1 MKGNSINKPEDE
13 YSLKLHPR
21 LEETIS
27 LDIPKDTL
35 ATIKKVAA
43 NRDMSYEALL
53 KLYIGQG
60 LRQDLTKLFSNR
72 ILETTAQVLAKYIDS
87 EAEISNIIEE
97 ILAQTTYH

>member
-1 MKGNSINKPEDE
+1 MNKPEDE

-35 ATIKKVAA
+35 AAIKKVAA

-72 ILETTAQVLAKYIDS
+72 ILETTAQVLAKHIDS

-97 ILAQTTYH
+97 ILAQTTDH

>member
-1 MKGNSINKPEDE
+1 MNKPEDE

-35 ATIKKVAA
+35 AAIKKVAA

-60 LRQDLTKLFSNR
+60 LSQDLTKLFSNR
-72 ILETTAQVLAKYIDS
+72 ILETTAQVLAKHIDS
-87 EAEISNIIEE
+87 EAEISSIIEE